1 MSTNKTIHRPKR
13 ILSGGFTLAVTVG
26 GVIGLGILRTPGEIA
41 SVAPQ
46 PWLFV
51 TLWILGGL
59 FALLS
64 TVVASEL
71 IAMTPRS
78 GGTYS
83 LVRRAYGPFP
93 GFVIGWADW
102 LCFVADIALKAVVVT
117 EFATLLLPEI
127 EQWQMPLS
135 ILVSTV
141 FAALQLRGLGLGA
154 KIQQFAAAAMA
165 LIVVGFTLALVF
177 AGSNAG
183 LINEVVPV
191 QTSTGKFAT
200 WSLVFASL
208 VYAYDGW
215 IYAAYFSGEIKG
227 GGRAIVRASIRGIIV
242 VIIIYVFLVSV
253 MAWKVPLTSLEGN
266 ELALAKALE
275 LVISPQAATAV
286 LVAAIVMTLAHQ
298 NVLYMSTPRII
309 QALAV
314 DGLAIKKAGEISKG
328 GNPIFAVV
336 LSWALSVGLI
346 IIGGF
351 EFLLHLTV
359 FFHLIVYVL
368 LIAGVIIL
376 RKRQPDVERPY
387 RAWGHP
393 WSTMICLLGWIF
405 LSIFQAVVEV
415 ETAIYAV
422 IMIMISWPVFR
433 FLIRSKKADKGK

>member
-1 MSTNKTIHRPKR
+1 MSTNKTKQNPKR

-41 SVAPQ
+41 TVAPQ

-51 TLWILGGL
+51 SLWLLGGI

-64 TVVASEL
+64 TVVAAEL

-93 GFVIGWADW
+93 GFVIGWVDW
-102 LCFVADIALKAVVVT
+102 LSFVADIALKAVVVT
-117 EFATLLLPEI
+117 EFATLLLPEL

-135 ILVSTV
+135 IIVSTV

-165 LIVVGFTLALVF
+165 LIVVGFTLLLVF
-177 AGSNAG
+177 AGSDTG
-183 LINEVVPV
+183 IINEVVKV
-191 QTSTGKFAT
+191 QPSAGKFAT

-227 GGRAIVRASIRGIIV
+227 GGKAIVRASIRGVVV
-242 VIIIYVFLVSV
+242 VILLYVFLVSV
-253 MAWKVPLTSLEGN
+253 IAWKVPLINLAGN
-266 ELALAKALE
+266 DLALAKALE
-275 LVISPQAATAV
+275 LVVSPLAATAV
-286 LVAAIVMTLAHQ
+286 LVAAVVMTLAHQ

-314 DGLAIKKAGEISKG
+314 DGLAVKKAGEISKG
-328 GNPIFAVV
+328 GNPIFAVI

-393 WSTMICLLGWIF
+393 WSTIICLLGWIF
-405 LSIFQAVVEV
+405 LTLFESIVEIQTV
-415 ETAIYAV
+415 LYAL
-422 IMIMISWPVFR
+422 IMIVISWPVFKY
-433 FLIRSKKADKGK
+433 ITRSKTK

>member
-1 MSTNKTIHRPKR
+1 MSTNKKTHRQKR
-13 ILSGGFTLAVTVG
+13 ILSSGFTLAVTVG
-26 GVIGLGILRTPGEIA
+26 GVIGLGILRTPGEVA
-41 SVAPQ
+41 TVAPQ

-51 TLWILGGL
+51 SLWLLGGV

-64 TVVASEL
+64 TVVAAEL

-93 GFVIGWADW
+93 GFVIGWVDW
-102 LCFVADIALKAVVVT
+102 LSFVADIALKAVVVC
-117 EFATLLLPEI
+117 EFATLLVPEI

-135 ILVSTV
+135 IIVSTV

-165 LIVVGFTLALVF
+165 LIVVGFTLVLVF
-177 AGSNAG
+177 AGSDTEI
-183 LINEVVPV
+183 INEVVKVKP
-191 QTSTGKFAT
+191 SAGKFAA

-227 GGRAIVRASIRGIIV
+227 GGKAIVRASIKGVIV
-242 VIIIYVFLVSV
+242 VILLYVFLVSV
-253 MAWKVPLTSLEGN
+253 MAWKVPLTSLDGN
-266 ELALAKALE
+266 DLALAKALE
-275 LVISPQAATAV
+275 LVVSPLAATAV

-314 DGLAIKKAGEISKG
+314 DGLAVKKAGEISKG
-328 GNPIFAVV
+328 GNPIFAVI

-393 WSTMICLLGWIF
+393 WSTIICLLGWIF
-405 LSIFQAVVEV
+405 LTLFESIVEIQTV
-415 ETAIYAV
+415 LYAL
-422 IMIMISWPVFR
+422 IMIVISWPVFKY
-433 FLIRSKKADKGK
+433 ITRSKPK

>member
-1 MSTNKTIHRPKR
+1 MIMSANNTRYRPKR

-26 GVIGLGILRTPGEIA
+26 GVIGLGILRTPGEVA
-41 SVAPQ
+41 TVAPQ
-46 PWLFV
+46 PWLFIS
-51 TLWILGGL
+51 LWLLGGV

-64 TVVASEL
+64 TVVAAEL

-83 LVRRAYGPFP
+83 LVRKAYGPFP
-93 GFVIGWADW
+93 GFIIGWVDW
-102 LCFVADIALKAVVVT
+102 LSFVADIALKAVVVC
-117 EFATLLLPEI
+117 EFATLLLPEL
-127 EQWQMPLS
+127 EQWQMLLS
-135 ILVSTV
+135 IMVSTV

-165 LIVVGFTLALVF
+165 LIVVGFTLLLVF
-177 AGSNAG
+177 AGSDSAI
-183 LINEVVPV
+183 INEVVKV
-191 QTSTGKFAT
+191 QPSAGKFAT

-227 GGRAIVRASIRGIIV
+227 GGKAIVRASIKGVIV
-242 VIIIYVFLVSV
+242 VILLYVFLVSV
-253 MAWKVPLTSLEGN
+253 MAWKVPLTSLGGN
-266 ELALAKALE
+266 DLALAKALE
-275 LVISPQAATAV
+275 LVVSPLAATAV

-314 DGLAIKKAGEISKG
+314 DGLAVKKAGEIAKG

-368 LIAGVIIL
+368 LIAGVIIM
-376 RKRQPDVERPY
+376 RKRQPHAERPY

-393 WSTMICLLGWIF
+393 WSTIVCLLGWIF
-405 LSIFQAVVEV
+405 LTMFESIVEIQTV
-415 ETAIYAV
+415 LYALV
-422 IMIMISWPVFR
+422 MIVISWPVFKY
-433 FLIRSKKADKGK
+433 ITRSKTK